1 MFFNV
6 GENPRG
12 VWQLKITDNN
22 NLEQNELDSQQET
35 DVEDLEERVID
46 EKSKQQKEKW
56 REARLQVKIQ
66 FHITSED

>member
-1 MFFNV
+1 MTVYNTHV

-56 REARLQVKIQ
+56 KQARLQVNL
-66 FHITSED
+66 SSL